1 MQSDGSGR
9 LIDSRSARQVHWKI
23 FCDKSIETTHIRT
36 VNDTLVVKHRKKAK
50 YLTSLRTSAMQISA
64 YTISYALIY
73 LYDFMEKVEVEDIIY
88 ADTDSIVYSI
98 PDGEEDPL
106 ENSIGDLKRMNPVII
121 SVQLKLRGDEGGGV
135 QVIVD
140 PQAQTEVEKLKRT
153 LELRGKR
160 MTAMQKRIE
169 ILENV
174 QRELD
179 RRIGNLQAEAR
190 VHQAVIEGLQ
200 EQTNRDADV
209 IDFLHKEQLAY
220 EGSRLCSV
228 CQYRY
233 DSAARTPHVL
243 DCGHAVCGPCLDRLI
258 IPPPPNQTVDLVL
271 RCPVCRKIV
280 YVYPARSRV
289 VFSMIPG
296 VLPVPPRDLDI

>member
-106 ENSIGDLKRMNPVII
+106 ENNTGDLKN
-121 SVQLKLRGDEGGGV
+121 
-135 QVIVD
+135 
-140 PQAQTEVEKLKRT
+140 
-153 LELRGKR
+153 
-160 MTAMQKRIE
+160 
-169 ILENV
+169 
-174 QRELD
+174 
-179 RRIGNLQAEAR
+179 
-190 VHQAVIEGLQ
+190 
-200 EQTNRDADV
+200 
-209 IDFLHKEQLAY
+209 
-220 EGSRLCSV
+220 
-228 CQYRY
+228 
-233 DSAARTPHVL
+233 
-243 DCGHAVCGPCLDRLI
+243 CGHAVCRGCLERLI
-258 IPPPPNQTVDLVL
+258 MPPQRPDLMPVL
-271 RCPVCRKIV
+271 RCPVCRKIGCADPTRARPV
-280 YVYPARSRV
+280 YA
-289 VFSMIPG
+289 MMPG
-296 VLPVPPRDLDI
+296 TLPVRPIHMDF